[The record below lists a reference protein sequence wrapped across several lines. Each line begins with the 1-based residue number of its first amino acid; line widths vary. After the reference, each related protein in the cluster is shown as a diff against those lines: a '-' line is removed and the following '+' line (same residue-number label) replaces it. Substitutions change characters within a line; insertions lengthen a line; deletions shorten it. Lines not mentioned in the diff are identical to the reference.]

1 MLEPVNKK
9 KYKKR
14 VCKINF
20 FSLKNLYIMSKN
32 INNKLTKL
40 IQYYSLINHNLILSN
55 KSINRYNQRQPS
67 ISKDKAQNLKRL
79 REKIKEIKNCKL
91 KENASNIVFSDG
103 NPNSK
108 IMIIGEGPG
117 ANEDKEGF
125 PFVGRAGQ
133 LLDKMLNAINLSRD
147 NVYITNVV
155 NYRPPE
161 NRKPTDEEVKR
172 YLPFLKKHIEI
183 IRPKIIL
190 LLGSTAMNAI
200 LSNTDVISKMRGKW
214 YEIEINDLKL
224 YSIVSFHPAYLL
236 RQPDQKKL
244 SWIDLKM
251 IRDRLKKLK

>member
-1 MLEPVNKK
+1 MT
-9 KYKKR
+9 
-14 VCKINF
+14 
-20 FSLKNLYIMSKN
+20 KN

-40 IQYYSLINHNLILSN
+40 IKYYSLINHNLIFSN
-55 KSINRYNQRQPS
+55 KSINRYGQKEP
-67 ISKDKAQNLKRL
+67 IILKDKVLNLQKL
-79 REKIKEIKNCKL
+79 REKINDIKNCKL
-91 KENASNIVFSDG
+91 KENASNLVFSDG

-133 LLDKMLNAINLSRD
+133 LLDKMLHAINLNRK

-161 NRKPTDEEVKR
+161 NRKPTEKEVER
-172 YLPFLKKHIEI
+172 YLPYLKKHIEI
-183 IRPKIIL
+183 IKPKIIL

-200 LSNTDVISKMRGKW
+200 LKNTDVISKMRGKW
-214 YEIEINDLKL
+214 YEIEISNLKIF
-224 YSIVSFHPAYLL
+224 SIVSFHPAYLL
-236 RQPDQKKL
+236 RQPDQKKF

-251 IRDRLKKLK
+251 IREKLKKF